1 MKQLAFSILIPVY
14 KGSSYLR
21 DALQSIFQQ
30 DFKPLEIIICDDNN
44 PADRDEI
51 KKTKE
56 IIYSFCRKNE
66 AKADLFNKT
75 NNKVG
80 VTSEVTLREA
90 DCDVGRRASQE
101 RSIASDRIYFVGKI
115 KYLKNKTNL
124 GSQGNIKKLA
134 SLAQGDILFY
144 LCQDDILL
152 KNALRMT
159 HDAFIKNKNI
169 GAVTR
174 PFYWFDDD
182 VSKPIRAV
190 FPPDKYYDTVLSI
203 FAGEQSVKSIF
214 GSVGQIS
221 GLAYRK
227 NFIDTSFNTDIFPG
241 HIYPFAGILKTH
253 NCVFLK
259 DFTVA
264 VRIKSSQSRTI
275 SSIYST
281 SPLESWVNMF
291 NTVYKNNKKRKI
303 GGMAES
309 TFLDESDVKKLGI
322 KHIAT
327 HYEGLVQIKNFGP
340 RGALLREIKNHV
352 KYYWPSIFSPKF
364 WFYVLLTVLL
374 PRRLLLP
381 LSDTFKRLILSRTIR
396 ISTNDS

>member
-1 MKQLAFSILIPVY
+1 MVVVSMKQLVFSILIPVY

-21 DALQSIFQQ
+21 DALQSIFEQ
-30 DFKPLEIIICDDNN
+30 DFQPLEIIICDDNN
-44 PADRDEI
+44 LADRNEI
-51 KKTKE
+51 EKTME
-56 IIYSFCRKNE
+56 IISSFTSKQLQDQG
-66 AKADLFNKT
+66 KI
-75 NNKVG
+75 G
-80 VTSEVTLREA
+80 VTNEVTLREA
-90 DCDVGRRASQE
+90 DCGFLAEPRRRE
-101 RSIASDRIYFVGKI
+101 GIVSDRIYFASESKI
-115 KYLKNKTNL
+115 KYFKNKTNL

-134 SLAQGDILFY
+134 SLAKGDVLYY

-152 KNALRMT
+152 KNALQNT
-159 HDAFIKNKNI
+159 HDAFINNKNI

-174 PFYWFDDD
+174 PFYWFEED
-182 VSKPIRAV
+182 VTKPIRAI
-190 FPPDKYYDTVLSI
+190 FPPDRQKDTALSI
-203 FAGEQSVKSIF
+203 FDGEQTIKYIF
-214 GSVGQIS
+214 ASVGQIS

-227 NFIDTSFNTDIFPG
+227 NFIETPFHLDIFPG
-241 HIYPFAGILKTH
+241 HVYPFAGILKRH

-291 NTVYKNNKKRKI
+291 NTVYKNNKKRKV

-352 KYYWPSIFSPKF
+352 KYYWPSIFHPKF
-364 WFYVLLTVLL
+364 WFYAFITLLL
-374 PRRLLLP
+374 PRKLLLFI
-381 LSDTFKRLILSRTIR
+381 SDNYKRYILASTIK
-396 ISTNDS
+396 SKNVSC